1 MNFLVI
7 TNVAHYSF
15 KNSIFGY
22 APYILEMNIWIKNVA
37 KLTVVAPMSDK
48 SPTEIDA
55 AYQHSNVEF
64 KEILAFNCLNLLAT
78 FKTIVALPKIL
89 FKIAKA
95 MKKADHIHLRCPSN
109 LGLLGCIVQIF
120 FPKKIKTAKYAGNW
134 DLKAAKPLTYRVQ
147 QWILNNTFLTKN
159 MQVLVYGEWEGSSTN
174 IKPFFTATYSQYEII
189 KISEKNVNTALKC
202 IFVGTLVAG
211 KNPFYAIQLV
221 QKLQNFGIDV
231 SLDLYGDGVL
241 RPELQNY
248 ITTNKLGHSIFLKG
262 NVSKENLKK
271 CYQESQFLILPSE
284 SEGWPKAVAEAMFWG
299 CVPVTTNV
307 SCVSEMIGNGTRG
320 LLLTLDLDK
329 DFLQLKNICTNNYIF
344 SSLSLPAIAW
354 SQQYTIEKFD
364 TEIQRLLR

>member
-7 TNVAHYSF
+7 TNVEHYCF
-15 KNSIFGY
+15 DNQIFGY
-22 APYILEMNIWIKNVA
+22 APYIREMNIWIKNVA
-37 KLTVVAPMSDK
+37 KVTVVAPMSDK
-48 SPTEIDA
+48 SPTEIDSI
-55 AYQHSNVEF
+55 YQHANLEF
-64 KEILAFNCLNLLAT
+64 NEISAFNCLNLLAT

-89 FKIAKA
+89 LRIIKA
-95 MKKADHIHLRCPSN
+95 MKKAEHIHLRCPGN
-109 LGLLGCIVQIF
+109 MGLLGCIVQIF
-120 FPKKIKTAKYAGNW
+120 FPKKTKTAKYAGNW

-159 MQVLVYGEWEGSSTN
+159 MQVLVYGEWEGSSKN
-174 IKPFFTATYSQYEII
+174 IKPFFTATYSQNEIV

-211 KNPFYAIQLV
+211 KNPLYAIQLV
-221 QKLQNFGIDV
+221 HKLQNFGIDV

-241 RPELQNY
+241 RSALQDY
-248 ITTNKLGHSIFLKG
+248 ISTNKLGHFIFLKG
-262 NVSKENLKK
+262 NISKENLKK
-271 CYQESQFLILPSE
+271 YYQESHFMILPSA

-299 CVPVTTNV
+299 CVPVATNV

-329 DFLQLKNICTNNYIF
+329 DFLKLKNICANNYIF
-344 SSLSLPAIAW
+344 NSLSSHAIAW